1 VQLLVANT
9 GPRIIEAAL
18 WVVAGVCSFWSALWI
33 VGVNGFG
40 WLAYGDLP
48 R

>member
-1 VQLLVANT
+1 MGNT